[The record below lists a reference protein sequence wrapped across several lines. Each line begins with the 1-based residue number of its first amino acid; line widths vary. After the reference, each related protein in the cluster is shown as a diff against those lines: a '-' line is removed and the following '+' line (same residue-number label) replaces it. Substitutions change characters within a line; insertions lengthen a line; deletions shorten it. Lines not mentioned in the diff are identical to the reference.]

1 MHSSSP
7 HLPSVIPAPHPI
19 RAACPQWVS
28 LGEWRW
34 SPGSVEGG
42 LVLGAAEPGCSGEG
56 LKLLYA
62 LVLVICVML
71 QQEQPGYL
79 AVMCY

>member
-34 SPGSVEGG
+34 SPGSVEGVWVPG
-42 LVLGAAEPGCSGEG
+42 GAGPGCLGEG
-56 LKLLYA
+56 LKPPYA
-62 LVLVICVML
+62 LVLEICVML
-71 QQEQPGYL
+71 KQE
-79 AVMCY
+79 